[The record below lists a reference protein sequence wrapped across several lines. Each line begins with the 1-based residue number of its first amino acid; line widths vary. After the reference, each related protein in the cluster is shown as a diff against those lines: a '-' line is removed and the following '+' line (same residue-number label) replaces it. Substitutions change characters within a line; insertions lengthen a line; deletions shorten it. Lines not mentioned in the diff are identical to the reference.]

1 MSQVHHAKI
10 RSFCCVRGKIGVKES
25 CNALV
30 RESCNA
36 LVRDNMSRAQTMT
49 DSSVTY
55 SWCHSLVS
63 DEKIM

>member
-1 MSQVHHAKI
+1 VFAVK
-10 RSFCCVRGKIGVKES
+10 FGVKES

-30 RESCNA
+30 RESCNVLVRESYNA